1 MGTNRTID
9 LSDLYQM
16 NVNWFVENYWNEV
29 RWQINDGFIEE
40 GRLDWKD
47 VTSIMTVLSVMAESW
62 GFNIPDDI
70 IGEFEKRG
78 YGETIEKYKKERR
91 NEAGKRLDEEEA

>member
-1 MGTNRTID
+1 MGTKRTID

-29 RWQINDGFIEE
+29 RWQISDGFIEE

-47 VTSIMTVLSVMAESW
+47 VTSMMTVLSVMADSL
-62 GFNIPDDI
+62 GFSIPDDI
-70 IGEFEKRG
+70 IGEFAKRG
-78 YGETIEKYKKERR
+78 YGEAIEDYKKERK
-91 NEAGKRLDEEEA
+91 NMAKRRVKET